1 MQEYTTHQEAGTA
14 RPEGAR
20 TPIRVALADDHT
32 MFRKGIIGILSM
44 SHRFDIVAD
53 AGNGQELVDKIAQL
67 PVPPQ
72 VCLLDVNMPYMDG
85 YKTIALLRM
94 KYRNMKFLTLSMYDH
109 EFAIIK
115 MLRQGANGYLL
126 KEEDPEVLM
135 NAIEYVVDHDFYHSE
150 LTNRHL
156 DTLRSGE
163 ESFRRIKLT
172 PNEKTFLELCC
183 TELIYKEIAQ
193 QMGLSVRTVES
204 YRDEMFARLGVT
216 TRTGLVIFA
225 LKNGLVDP

>member
-1 MQEYTTHQEAGTA
+1 MINESTVQQEPGTA
-14 RPEGAR
+14 PETGSK
-20 TPIRVALADDHT
+20 PLIRVALADDHT
-32 MFRKGIIGILSM
+32 MFRKGIIEILRM
-44 SHRFDIVAD
+44 SNRFEVVTD
-53 AGNGQELVDKIAQL
+53 AAHGRELVDKLAQL
-67 PVPPQ
+67 PTPPQ

-85 YKTIALLRM
+85 YKTIAMLRLIYP
-94 KYRNMKFLTLSMYDH
+94 KMKFLTLSMYDH

-115 MLRQGANGYLL
+115 MLRHGANGYLL

-135 NAIEYVVDHDFYHSE
+135 NAIEYIVDHDFYHSE

-156 DTLRSGE
+156 DALRTGE
-163 ESFRRIKLT
+163 DYRRIKLT
-172 PNEKTFLELCC
+172 PNEKQFLELCC

-193 QMGLSVRTVES
+193 QMGLSVRTIES
-204 YRDEMFARLGVT
+204 YRDDMFNRLGVT

>member
-1 MQEYTTHQEAGTA
+1 MTNEQSSE
-14 RPEGAR
+14 RLPEFTLPNNR
-20 TPIRVALADDHT
+20 KLPIRVAIADDHT
-32 MFRKGIIGILSM
+32 MFRKGIMEILRSTG
-44 SHRFDIVAD
+44 RFHIVCD
-53 AGNGQELVDKIAQL
+53 ASNGLELAEKIAAL
-67 PVPPQ
+67 NIPPQ

-85 YKTIALLRM
+85 YKTIAMLRM
-94 KYRNMKFLTLSMYDH
+94 KYRDLKFLTLSMYDH

-135 NAIEYVVDHDFYHSE
+135 NAIEYIADHDFYHSE

-156 DTLRSGE
+156 DALRSGE
-163 ESFRRIKLT
+163 DYRRMKLT
-172 PNEKTFLELCC
+172 PAEKTFLELCC

-193 QMGLSVRTVES
+193 QMGVSVRTIES
-204 YRDEMFARLGVT
+204 YRDDMFARLGVT

-225 LKNGLVDP
+225 LKNGLVEP

>member
-1 MQEYTTHQEAGTA
+1 MIQEHTTQSQPGTDEPKLP
-14 RPEGAR
+14 RP
-20 TPIRVALADDHT
+20 PIRVALADDHT
-32 MFRKGIIGILSM
+32 MFRKGIIGILST
-44 SHRFDIVAD
+44 SHRFEIVAD
-53 AGNGQELVDKIAQL
+53 AGNGQELVDKIAAL
-67 PVPPQ
+67 SVPPQ

-156 DTLRSGE
+156 DALRSGE
-163 ESFRRIKLT
+163 DYRRMKLT
-172 PNEKTFLELCC
+172 PTEKQFLELCC

-193 QMGLSVRTVES
+193 QMGLSVRTVEG
-204 YRDEMFARLGVT
+204 YRDDMFARLGVT

>member
-1 MQEYTTHQEAGTA
+1 MMQEQTSEQPAATPAAGT
-14 RPEGAR
+14 RP
-20 TPIRVALADDHT
+20 PIRVALADDHT

-44 SHRFDIVAD
+44 SDRFEIVAD
-53 AGNGQELVDKIAQL
+53 AGNGQELVDKIAAL
-67 PVPPQ
+67 AVPPQ

-135 NAIEYVVDHDFYHSE
+135 SAIEYVVDHDFYHSE

-156 DTLRSGE
+156 DALRSGE
-163 ESFRRIKLT
+163 DYRRMKLT
-172 PNEKTFLELCC
+172 PNEKQFLELCC

-193 QMGLSVRTVES
+193 QMGVSVRTVEG